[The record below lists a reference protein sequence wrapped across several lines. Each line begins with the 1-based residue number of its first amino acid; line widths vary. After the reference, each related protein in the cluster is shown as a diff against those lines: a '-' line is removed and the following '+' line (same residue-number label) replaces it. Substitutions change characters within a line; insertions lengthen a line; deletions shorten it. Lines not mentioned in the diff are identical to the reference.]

1 MFEKVGNG
9 NTREQNK
16 QKLKT
21 NKQTKKPPC
30 NYVSLLAL
38 DPPRINQDSIFV
50 SIKFKATD
58 PATFC
63 N

>member
-21 NKQTKKPPC
+21 NKQTKTPVIMSP
-30 NYVSLLAL
+30 YWLLILPESTKTPFLSA
-38 DPPRINQDSIFV
+38 
-50 SIKFKATD
+50 
-58 PATFC
+58 
-63 N
+63 

>member
-1 MFEKVGNG
+1 MFEKIGNA

-21 NKQTKKPPC
+21 KNPLC
-30 NYVSLLAL
+30 DLVSLLAL
-38 DPPRINQDSIFV
+38 DPPRIKQGSISV

-58 PATFC
+58 PAMFC